1 MNRLE
6 EYNALMQ
13 ELEETP
19 AQLNFTVARAK
30 ARSKKQ
36 KARRLIG
43 APLSSLAAVC
53 AVFVL
58 LVNVSAPFAMA
69 CSNVPILKE
78 LVDTLCF
85 NPSLIAAVEND
96 WVQPIGQTE
105 RDGEYAMTVEY
116 LIVDQ
121 KQLNVFYRLEGGSV
135 IDPEDRYML
144 RPEFLDAQGEH
155 IKASV
160 VTGGSRIDGELYRIT
175 VDFTSS
181 VDTMPGQLRLECTL
195 NRAWDDSENGQL
207 DGSVAD
213 FTFDLTFDP
222 KFTAQATVLELD
234 RWLELDGQRVLLKT
248 VEIYPTHMRVEL
260 EDAPDNTAWLRG
272 LTLYV
277 ENEDGDS
284 FGSISNGIS
293 ATGSPDSP
301 FMTGFRLESSFFSD
315 SGGLTLCISGA
326 EWLEKEKQWAFVDLA
341 SVEAT
346 GLPDA
351 GRLQKVERDGGK
363 LTMTF
368 QFPDTGDYS
377 QKLTGWRAPDG
388 TEGYFDG
395 WSGYTHGEQDENAG
409 YYENY
414 SQVEDYTWDTIE
426 LALDHS
432 LVCIYDEAVR
442 IPLF

>member
-19 AQLNFTVARAK
+19 ARLNFTVARAK

-36 KARRLIG
+36 KTRRFIG

-69 CSNVPILKE
+69 CSNVPILKD

-105 RDGEYAMTVEY
+105 RDGEYAMSVEY

-121 KQLNVFYRLEGGSV
+121 KQLNVFYRLEGGGE
-135 IDPEDRYML
+135 IDPEDHYML
-144 RPEFLDAQGEH
+144 RPEFLDAQGERV
-155 IKASV
+155 KASIL
-160 VTGGSRIDGELYRIT
+160 TDGSRIDGELYRIT

-181 VDTMPGQLRLECTL
+181 EDTMPGQLRLECTL
-195 NRAWDDSENGQL
+195 NGVWDDSERKEL
-207 DGSVAD
+207 DESVAS
-213 FTFDLTFDP
+213 FAFDLSFDP
-222 KFTAQATVLELD
+222 KFTAQATVLELN

-248 VEIYPTHMRVEL
+248 VEIYPTHMRIEM
-260 EDAPDNTAWLRG
+260 EDDPDNTAWLRH
-272 LTLYV
+272 LNLSV
-277 ENEDGDS
+277 EGENGES
-284 FGSISNGIS
+284 FGGISNGIS

-301 FMTGFRLESSFFSD
+301 FMAGFRLESSFFSD
-315 SGGLTLCISGA
+315 SAGLTLCISGTQ
-326 EWLEKEKQWAFVDLA
+326 WLEKEKQWAFVDLTSGETA
-341 SVEAT
+341 
-346 GLPDA
+346 GLPED
-351 GRLQKVERDGGK
+351 GTLQKVERDGGK

-368 QFPDTGDYS
+368 RFTDAEDYS

-388 TEGYFDG
+388 TEGSFNA
-395 WSGYTHGEQDENAG
+395 WSGRTYDEAEG
-409 YYENY
+409 YHENY
-414 SQVEDYTWDTIE
+414 VQVEDYTWDTIE
-426 LALDHS
+426 LELDHS
-432 LVCIYDEAVR
+432 QTCTYDEMIR
-442 IPLF
+442 IPLS